1 MQNQRAMADGE
12 ENFKAMPKQLALLLA
27 AVLTVGLVTAC
38 SPVGGGILPEPEQ
51 LIVPEP
57 VG

>member
-1 MQNQRAMADGE
+1 
-12 ENFKAMPKQLALLLA
+12 MPKQLALLLA
-27 AVLTVGLVTAC
+27 AVLTVGLVTALQ
-38 SPVGGGILPEPEQ
+38 PVGGGILPEPEQ